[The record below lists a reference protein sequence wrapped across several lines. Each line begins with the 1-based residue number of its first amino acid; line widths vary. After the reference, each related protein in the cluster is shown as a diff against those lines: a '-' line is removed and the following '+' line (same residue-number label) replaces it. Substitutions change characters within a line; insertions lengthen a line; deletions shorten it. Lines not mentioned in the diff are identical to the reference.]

1 MNDTKYIYI
10 VSEKSDE
17 KIIKEKKKEKRVVV
31 KEKSWKFTK
40 NDLEFE
46 NQIHILQEKSTKLI
60 QQIKNKI
67 SSYKSQDME
76 KNIFDS
82 EKFVDISGVFQKL
95 LDSHLHCFYCKN
107 PILLI
112 YEFVREPKQ
121 WTLERINNQYGHN
134 TDNIEIAC
142 LSCNIRR
149 RTMHYERYIQTKEI
163 QNIVKLL

>member
-1 MNDTKYIYI
+1 M
-10 VSEKSDE
+10 
-17 KIIKEKKKEKRVVV
+17 EKK
-31 KEKSWKFTK
+31 
-40 NDLEFE
+40 
-46 NQIHILQEKSTKLI
+46 
-60 QQIKNKI
+60 
-67 SSYKSQDME
+67 
-76 KNIFDS
+76 IFDS